1 MKVTNTTN
9 KLFKFQAKG
18 TILMLYPWQ
27 SADVPDHFRADPT
40 FRLALDSGD
49 VKEVKPEPEK
59 AAEEPQEVPAEI
71 PEEISEEAQPEI
83 NEEEEAPKTRKRKK

>member
-18 TILMLYPWQ
+18 AILMLYPWQ
-27 SADVPDHFRADPT
+27 STDVPDHFMADPT

-59 AAEEPQEVPAEI
+59 AEVPAEI

-83 NEEEEAPKTRKRKK
+83 SEEEEAPKTRKRKK